1 MNTEALSAYL
11 QIHLPLK
18 RSLDDK
24 TMMNDRVCKIIRVL
38 QKIIEKSTFLTKSL
52 NWARDFWNQSCFE
65 VVMKS
70 RRLRIIWKTQDTL
83 EAWNK
88 YLKHN
93 DHKNKIIRQTKRA
106 HFRTQMHELSEA
118 FKSIWRFA
126 KWARIESQL
135 PKKLSQFSSLKRS
148 NIDHMITT
156 FEEKIEILREKFFLS
171 SSQANVSNIAES
183 FISLTVSFNSRITE
197 DEVKQTIRRVKAD
210 KASSASDISNRALQA
225 NLAELISV
233 LTSLFN
239 ACVTH
244 KYHSKKFKKTQTIV
258 LRKLKKSD
266 YIDLKTYRLIALLD
280 IMSKALKS
288 IMIKRLSDI
297 VETHRMLSN
306 AQMKARRKWF
316 VILTLDLLV
325 DQVHTVWDCEIKYV
339 IFMLS
344 LDVVEAFNWVSH
356 VRLLH
361 TLKMKRTSSY
371 IIEWTRSFLE
381 NRETSLIFD
390 EQTSDMREINAG
402 ISQKS
407 FISSILFLFFNAS
420 LIEKC
425 EALRIKIEV
434 LDFVNDINILVY
446 DRFTEEICRTLS
458 KAHDVCAKWARTH
471 DATFASEKYELTHFT
486 RKSKRFDMTTSIQI
500 ESSVI
505 KSKSDV
511 RVLEM
516 QLNMKLRWGAHLRQI
531 EANHVTRMLTL
542 SHLEVFTWEAIFT
555 KARQVY
561 SAVVRSEI
569 AFEASVWHQRNK
581 KDELSSKERRL
592 ETLQNQTLHHVA
604 EAFKRVNI
612 ETLEAET
619 YTSSLHV
626 HLNMLQNKVT
636 LHSRVNDQTQEIRQ
650 ACKLIRARLTRV
662 NRVIP
667 RSLVIKK
674 IVLLNV
680 FIQEGAKI
688 QSRRRRHTL
697 FFTTISTSDSI
708 AITQYHKDQW
718 NQRWEK
724 YRERVAD
731 VNAISAQRSHLSN
744 KTIKMRDDLQKAES
758 ILAMHIRIE
767 RIDLNTYLHSRNV
780 SDTNSSRCSCEWSHQ
795 TTKHVL
801 MHCSNWSHLRSRML
815 QDANFSNYRIIVV
828 ITKNLRTVAKMMMKT
843 KLLKQFRV
851 TRTLVL

>member
-1 MNTEALSAYL
+1 
-11 QIHLPLK
+11 
-18 RSLDDK
+18 
-24 TMMNDRVCKIIRVL
+24 
-38 QKIIEKSTFLTKSL
+38 
-52 NWARDFWNQSCFE
+52 
-65 VVMKS
+65 
-70 RRLRIIWKTQDTL
+70 
-83 EAWNK
+83 
-88 YLKHN
+88 
-93 DHKNKIIRQTKRA
+93 
-106 HFRTQMHELSEA
+106 MHELSEA
-118 FKSIWRFA
+118 LKSTWRFA

-135 PKKLSQFSSLKRS
+135 LKKLSQFSSLKRS
-148 NIDHMITT
+148 DIDHMTTT
-156 FEEKIEILREKFFLS
+156 FEKKIEILREKFFLS
-171 SSQANVSNIAES
+171 SSQANVSDIAES

-210 KASSASDISNRALQA
+210 KASSASDISNRALQTS
-225 NLAELISV
+225 LAELISV

-244 KYHSKKFKKTQTIV
+244 KYHSKQFKKTQTIV
-258 LRKLKKSD
+258 LRKSKKSD
-266 YIDLKTYRLIALLD
+266 YIDSKTYRLIALLN

-297 VETHRMLSN
+297 VETHYMLSN
-306 AQMKARRKWF
+306 AQIKARCKWF
-316 VILTLDLLV
+316 VISTLDLLI
-325 DQVHTVWDCEIKYV
+325 DQVHTVWSCEIKYV

-344 LDVVEAFNWVSH
+344 LNVVEAFNRVSH

-390 EQTSDMREINAG
+390 EQTSDMREINAD
-402 ISQKS
+402 ISQR
-407 FISSILFLFFNAS
+407 FLISSILFLFFNVS
-420 LIEKC
+420 LIKKC
-425 EALRIKIEV
+425 EVLKIKIEV
-434 LDFVNDINILVY
+434 LDFINNINILVY

-458 KAHDVCAKWARTH
+458 KTHNVCAKWARTH
-471 DATFASEKYELTHFT
+471 DATFASEKYKLTHFT
-486 RKSKRFDMTTSIQI
+486 RKSKRFNMTTSIQI

-516 QLNMKLRWGAHLRQI
+516 QLNMKLRWDAHLRQI
-531 EANHVTRMLTL
+531 ETNHVIRMLTL
-542 SHLEVFTWEAIFT
+542 SYLEVFTKT
-555 KARQVY
+555 RQVY

-569 AFEASVWHQRNK
+569 AFEASVWHQRDK
-581 KDELSSKERRL
+581 KDELLSKECRL
-592 ETLQNQTLHHVA
+592 ETLQNQTLCHVA

-612 ETLEAET
+612 ETVETET
-619 YTSSLHV
+619 YMSSLHV
-626 HLNMLQNKVT
+626 HLNMLQDKIT
-636 LHSRVNDQTQEIRQ
+636 LHSRVNDRTQEIRQ
-650 ACKLIRARLTRV
+650 ACELIRVHLTKV
-662 NRVIP
+662 NRVIS
-667 RSLVIKK
+667 RSLIIKK

-680 FIQEGAKI
+680 FIREDAKI
-688 QSRRRRHTL
+688 QSRRRRRIF
-697 FFTTISTSDSI
+697 FFTMISTSDSI

-744 KTIKMRDDLQKAES
+744 KMIKMRDDFQKAES

-767 RIDLNTYLHSRNV
+767 RIDLNAYLHSRNV
-780 SDTNSSRCSCEWSHQ
+780 SDMNSSRCDCKWSHQ

-815 QDANFSNYRIIVV
+815 QDADFLNYRIIVV
-828 ITKNLRTVAKMMMKT
+828 ITKSLRAVAKMMMKT

-851 TRTLVL
+851 TRTLVF